1 MEDFLRVGV
10 VTTTHGVRGEVKV
23 YPTTDDPKRFLDLE
37 KVFVEEA
44 ALPSAGNAVKAG
56 SHAAPPV
63 IRTERAIESVRF
75 FKNLVILKLSGIDD
89 MDRAAKLRGAEL
101 YVSRADAVPLEEGE
115 YYIADLL
122 GMEVLSDEGEVLGHV
137 KDVLETGANDVYIV
151 QQPKGKPLLLPAI
164 PDCVLEID
172 VEAGRMRV
180 HLMEG
185 LLEL

>member
-10 VTTTHGVRGEVKV
+10 VTTTHGVHGEVKV

-37 KVFVEEA
+37 RVFVDEQ
-44 ALPSAGNAVKAG
+44 NV
-56 SHAAPPV
+56 
-63 IRTERAIESVRF
+63 RTEREIEGVKF
-75 FKNLVILKLSGIDD
+75 FKNMVILKLSGIGD

-101 YVSRADAVPLEEGE
+101 YVSREDAVPLEEGE

-122 GMEVLSDEGEVLGHV
+122 GMEVVSDEGEVLGHV
-137 KDVLETGANDVYIV
+137 QDVIETGANDVYMV
-151 QQPKGKPLLLPAI
+151 RRPKGKPLLLPAI
-164 PDCVLEID
+164 PDCVLDID

-180 HLMEG
+180 HIMEG